1 MVKNKKDGRDP
12 PAAEVGQTSGLAVII
27 VAFNSASALPP
38 LLDSLPAGLKG
49 VERFEVI
56 IVDNE
61 SQDGSAEIAEAHF
74 LRPSVIRMGRNAGY
88 AAAINAAAATVQPD
102 CHLLILNPDLRL
114 YPGAARLLMEH
125 AATPST
131 GVAVPLNYNEDGNI
145 DPTLRREPSV
155 LTAWADA
162 LLGGPLAGRMG
173 LGEVISGAERYG
185 RRGSVEWATGSALL
199 VSARARSIV
208 GEWDETFFLY
218 SEEVD
223 YLRRVREAGF
233 EVIYEPLSH
242 VMHESGG
249 SGRNAMLYAL
259 MTANRIR
266 YFGRH
271 HGVVST
277 ALFRLGIVV
286 GQAMRCWR
294 GSWHRA
300 ALSCALKPLRPASDF
315 GLGSRG

>member
-1 MVKNKKDGRDP
+1 MADDRKDGEDVLDP
-12 PAAEVGQTSGLAVII
+12 QVAQAASLAVII
-27 VAFNSASALPP
+27 VAFNSADALPP
-38 LLDSLPAGLKG
+38 LLDSLPSGLKG

-56 IVDNE
+56 VVDNQ
-61 SQDGSAEIAEAHF
+61 SQDGSAEIAESHPI
-74 LRPSVIRMGRNAGY
+74 RPTVVRMGRNAGY
-88 AAAINAAAATVQPD
+88 AAAINAAASRVQPD
-102 CHLLILNPDLRL
+102 THLLILNPDLRL
-114 YPGAARLLMEH
+114 HPDAARHLVEH
-125 AATPST
+125 MARPSI
-131 GVAVPLNYNEDGNI
+131 GVAVPLNYTEDGKI

-162 LLGGPLAGRMG
+162 LLGGSLAGRMG
-173 LGEVISGAERYG
+173 LGEVISGLERYERCG
-185 RRGSVEWATGSALL
+185 PVEWATGSALL
-199 VSARARSIV
+199 VSAAARAVV

-233 EVIYEPLSH
+233 DVIYEPRSH

-249 SGRNAMLYAL
+249 SGRNARLYAL

-271 HGVVST
+271 HGVVLT
-277 ALFRLGIVV
+277 TFFRLGIVV

-315 GLGSRG
+315 TASRG

>member
-1 MVKNKKDGRDP
+1 MVNSQKDGQDTLEAEDGQ
-12 PAAEVGQTSGLAVII
+12 AAGVAVVI

-56 IVDNE
+56 VVDND
-61 SQDGSAEIAEAHF
+61 SPDGSAEIAEAHF
-74 LRPSVIRMGRNAGY
+74 LNPTVIRMGRNAGY

-114 YPGAARLLMEH
+114 YPDAVRPLVEQ

-131 GVAVPLNYNEDGNI
+131 GVAVPLNYTEDGHI

-162 LLGGPLAGRMG
+162 LLGGPLAGWIG
-173 LGEVISGAERYG
+173 LGEVITGAERYD

-199 VSARARSIV
+199 VTARARRIV

-223 YLRRVREAGF
+223 YLRRVREAGLD
-233 EVIYEPLSH
+233 VIYEPLSH

-249 SGRNAMLYAL
+249 SGRNARLYAL

-271 HGVVST
+271 HGVVRT
-277 ALFRLGIVV
+277 TMFRLGIAV

-315 GLGSRG
+315 LALSRS

>member
-1 MVKNKKDGRDP
+1 MVNSQKDGQDP
-12 PAAEVGQTSGLAVII
+12 LEAEVGQAAGVAVVI

-38 LLDSLPAGLKG
+38 LLDSLPAGLNG

-56 IVDNE
+56 VVDND
-61 SQDGSAEIAEAHF
+61 SRDGSAEIAEAHF
-74 LRPSVIRMGRNAGY
+74 LNPTVIRMGRNAGY

-114 YPGAARLLMEH
+114 YPDAARPLLER

-131 GVAVPLNYNEDGNI
+131 GVAVPLNYTEDGHI

-162 LLGGPLAGRMG
+162 LLGGPLAGRIG
-173 LGEVISGAERYG
+173 LGEVITGAERYD

-199 VSARARSIV
+199 VSARARRIV

-233 EVIYEPLSH
+233 DVIYEPLSH

-249 SGRNAMLYAL
+249 SGRNARLYAL

-271 HGVVST
+271 HGVVQT
-277 ALFRLGIVV
+277 ALFRLAIAV

-300 ALSCALKPLRPASDF
+300 ALSCALKPLRPAADF
-315 GLGSRG
+315 MMGSRS